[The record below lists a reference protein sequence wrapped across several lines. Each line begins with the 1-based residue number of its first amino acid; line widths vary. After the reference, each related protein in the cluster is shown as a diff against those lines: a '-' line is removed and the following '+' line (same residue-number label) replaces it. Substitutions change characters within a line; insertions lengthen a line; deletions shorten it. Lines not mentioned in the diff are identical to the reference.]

1 MDLLKRCLFIAS
13 FVVLVG
19 GCRGYHP
26 AIEKIPVN
34 VPDAFSLSGKGQMS
48 SLWWQDFDDKALSNA
63 ISYALSNNFTVRSA
77 FERIN
82 KASALVEEQRAPLF
96 PWLDTGFHLEHIT
109 TKKQGRYINEDKLL
123 LSGTV
128 SYEVDLWSRIRA
140 GLQAAQL
147 DLIAQRADYDTARI
161 SLSSQ
166 VANAYFDIVALKQE
180 KRIID
185 RQIKR
190 NQASLLIIQD
200 KYRFGQTDS
209 LDLLQQQQ
217 LVQQNISKKID
228 VEKALASQKKRL
240 MVLMGRPPVPS
251 LELKTAA
258 SLPRLPP
265 LPDTGLPISVIRRR
279 PDCMQAFLRLKAAN
293 RRLAVAVAE
302 QYPRLDLVADVETD
316 SSAVKDLFEN
326 WIATLSANILGPIFH
341 GGALAARVKVREA
354 EARELLNQYGQVVI
368 EAIREVEDGLQREKD
383 LQKLI
388 ENLSHRLEL
397 ARKTSSL
404 LKEKYLAGDVE
415 YLRFLTSQLNVDE
428 LERQLVSL
436 RLELIKNRIALYKA
450 IAGPFELKGK
460 DLFTPSGNA
469 KTTAEKV
476 S

>member
-13 FVVLVG
+13 FVIIMG

-26 AIEKIPVN
+26 AVEKIPVN
-34 VPDAFSLSGKGQMS
+34 VSDTFSFSGRGQMS
-48 SLWWQDFDDKALSNA
+48 ILWWQDFGDKALSNA
-63 ISYALSNNFTVRSA
+63 ISYALSNNFTVLSA

-82 KASALVEEQRAPLF
+82 KAKALVEEQRAPLF
-96 PWLDTGFHLEHIT
+96 PWFDTGSQLEHIT

-147 DLIAQRADYDTARI
+147 DLIAQKSNYNTAMI

-180 KRIID
+180 GRIID

-190 NQASLLIIQD
+190 NQASLLIIQE

-209 LDLLQQQQ
+209 LDLLQQHQ
-217 LVQQNISKKID
+217 LVQQNISKKIE

-240 MVLMGRPPVPS
+240 MVLMGRPPVPPYD
-251 LELKTAA
+251 LKTAV

-265 LPDTGLPISVIRRR
+265 LPDTGLPISVIQRR
-279 PDCMQAFLRLKAAN
+279 PDCKQAFLRLKAAN

-302 QYPRLDLVADVETD
+302 QYPRLNLFADMMTD

-326 WIATLSANILGPIFH
+326 WIATLSANILAPIFH
-341 GGALAARVKVREA
+341 GGALEARVKVKEA
-354 EARELLNQYGQVVI
+354 EARELLDQYGQVVV
-368 EAIREVEDGLQREKD
+368 EAIGEVEDALQQEKD

-388 ENLSHRLEL
+388 ENLSYRLEL

-428 LERQLVSL
+428 LERELVSL
-436 RLELIKNRIALYKA
+436 KLELIKNRIALYKA
-450 IAGPFELKGK
+450 IAGPFDFRGEEL
-460 DLFTPSGNA
+460 FRTSANA
-469 KTTAEKV
+469 TAVETG